1 MWQIFRTIDPRALRT
16 TIFDYYPIYYV
27 YQSSIYTHLLFPTLK
42 SFIAPLRKPL
52 HSRGFR
58 KLLQLTR
65 RREGNVNLTDNELAT
80 SWRPI
85 MLRFAKFFIS
95 RYFRRIVS
103 KIYRVH
109 IDLKRWNLAMYF
121 LNFSLI
127 ISSVDGLYPNPNF
140 SLLLNIVARRP
151 KSRVLY
157 YQSLPDFGLSPQRLR
172 LPLPK
177 FSKQV
182 LAFCQVWSIV
192 SKILW
197 TTITA
202 KISRIYKES
211 RILIYSHI
219 LYKM

>member
-109 IDLKRWNLAMYF
+109 IDLKRWNLAIFYIF
-121 LNFSLI
+121 PSPI

-140 SLLLNIVARRP
+140 SLPLNIVARRP

-157 YQSLPDFGLSPQRLR
+157 YQSLPRFWP
-172 LPLPK
+172 
-177 FSKQV
+177 FS
-182 LAFCQVWSIV
+182 
-192 SKILW
+192 SKIEVTL
-197 TTITA
+197 TEVFETGVGVLSSLKHCFENT
-202 KISRIYKES
+202 
-211 RILIYSHI
+211 LNNNYSENF
-219 LYKM
+219 

>member
-95 RYFRRIVS
+95 RYFGRIIS

-127 ISSVDGLYPNPNF
+127 ISSVDGLYPYPNF
-140 SLLLNIVARRP
+140 SLKYSCASSKVSSALLP
-151 KSRVLY
+151 KS
-157 YQSLPDFGLSPQRLR
+157 PPI
-172 LPLPK
+172 
-177 FSKQV
+177 
-182 LAFCQVWSIV
+182 LAFLLKDWGYPYRSFRNRCWRFVKFEALFRKYFEQQLRKRRKFLEYTKRVE
-192 SKILW
+192 
-197 TTITA
+197 
-202 KISRIYKES
+202 Y
-211 RILIYSHI
+211 
-219 LYKM
+219 

>member
-1 MWQIFRTIDPRALRT
+1 MVWQIFRTIDPKALRT

-157 YQSLPDFGLSPQRLR
+157 YQSLPRFWP
-172 LPLPK
+172 
-177 FSKQV
+177 FS
-182 LAFCQVWSIV
+182 
-192 SKILW
+192 SKIEVTL
-197 TTITA
+197 TEVFETGVGVLSSLKHCFENT
-202 KISRIYKES
+202 
-211 RILIYSHI
+211 LNNNYSENF
-219 LYKM
+219 

>member
-109 IDLKRWNLAMYF
+109 IDLKRWNLAIFYIF
-121 LNFSLI
+121 PSPI

-140 SLLLNIVARRP
+140 SLPLNIVARRP

-157 YQSLPDFGLSPQRLR
+157 YQSLPRFWP
-172 LPLPK
+172 
-177 FSKQV
+177 FS
-182 LAFCQVWSIV
+182 
-192 SKILW
+192 SKIEVTL
-197 TTITA
+197 TEVFETGVGVLSSLKHCFENTLNNNYG
-202 KISRIYKES
+202 SGENF
-211 RILIYSHI
+211 
-219 LYKM
+219 